1 MGKAREEKHALAER
15 SRFRRRDRPRA
26 ALLDDARRE
35 LRRGLARRSSART
48 ASSARGVD
56 PGRVASRAGADAERP
71 SAEVRVEPGYVAV
84 HHSGE
89 RTRRAIDRFG
99 VARGRRTRA
108 TARPRDRATAR
119 ASGPGDR
126 ARTPRAA
133 RGGFA
138 GSPRPQ
144 RPASVVTSS
153 AEFLWVPPEG
163 TEKTRQP
170 ARRAPAPP
178 TWRFAPE
185 SSRRPADSPSPP
197 AHSRVPPLRSPLAD
211 QAGGERGRPPA
222 PSPPPPGRSPLNPA
236 ARHHDV
242 SLPQGELP
250 PGVLGGGAA
259 EGRVRPRHR
268 GGRRRPGH
276 RGERRVRAVGQ
287 VQEERASPR
296 ERPSATPEQGGRR
309 GRAGEPPPDFSPRRP
324 TAR

>member
-1 MGKAREEKHALAER
+1 MKGCSERALAVSIILLADRLDGLRRSLVTAKSRPPKAPAVGKAREEKHALAER

-99 VARGRRTRA
+99 AARGRRTRA

-153 AEFLWVPPEG
+153 AELVPPKG
-163 TEKTRQP
+163 TEKTRHF
-170 ARRAPAPP
+170 ARWAPAPP
-178 TWRFAPE
+178 RGA
-185 SSRRPADSPSPP
+185 SRR
-197 AHSRVPPLRSPLAD
+197 SRRVARLFASLCVH
-211 QAGGERGRPPA
+211 GGECRWLCLQLGR
-222 PSPPPPGRSPLNPA
+222 
-236 ARHHDV
+236 
-242 SLPQGELP
+242 
-250 PGVLGGGAA
+250 
-259 EGRVRPRHR
+259 
-268 GGRRRPGH
+268 
-276 RGERRVRAVGQ
+276 
-287 VQEERASPR
+287 
-296 ERPSATPEQGGRR
+296 
-309 GRAGEPPPDFSPRRP
+309 
-324 TAR
+324 